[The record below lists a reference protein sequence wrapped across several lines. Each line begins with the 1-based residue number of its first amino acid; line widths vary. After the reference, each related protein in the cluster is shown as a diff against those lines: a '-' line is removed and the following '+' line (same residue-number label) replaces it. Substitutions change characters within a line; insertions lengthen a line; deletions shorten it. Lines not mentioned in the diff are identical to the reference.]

1 MANAAVAPLLSFRLV
16 RVARGNRSHDAFKPV
31 HAKQVSV
38 CGGVVRL
45 LLRSASSTF
54 LSGFLDALWAPKDE
68 PGGAPHLMNVLNQLS
83 GHVATMVRGG
93 PHATAGAPPTALE
106 AACAALVARLSQ
118 RLDEIDPLKEV
129 ERRKE
134 QLRLQ
139 NWRP

>member
-1 MANAAVAPLLSFRLV
+1 M
-16 RVARGNRSHDAFKPV
+16 
-31 HAKQVSV
+31 
-38 CGGVVRL
+38 
-45 LLRSASSTF
+45 
-54 LSGFLDALWAPKDE
+54 
-68 PGGAPHLMNVLNQLS
+68 MNVLSQLS